1 MPDME
6 ILFDI
11 SGMLFLLVVLTLL
24 VKPFGTYITNVYQGS
39 RTFLSPILIP
49 LENLIYK
56 AADIKHDEEMDWKDY
71 AKALLLFNG
80 LGLIVLFLVLIL
92 QGILPLNPQGFP
104 GFSLDSCIQ
113 YSREL
118 CYKYQLAGV
127 QR

>member
-24 VKPFGTYITNVYQGS
+24 VKPFGTYITNVYQGK

-56 AADIKHDEEMDWKDY
+56 AA
-71 AKALLLFNG
+71 G
-80 LGLIVLFLVLIL
+80 
-92 QGILPLNPQGFP
+92 
-104 GFSLDSCIQ
+104 
-113 YSREL
+113 
-118 CYKYQLAGV
+118 YKT
-127 QR
+127 R